1 MLCVTNDTLNDEQLT
16 LICRVRNNRAEILD
30 EFSAEITS
38 TAMSAASALSPD
50 LSKHFATTGDKRTKY
65 IEYTLQHEVPP
76 AKIALSWQVAVLKS
90 LEQFNIQEAS
100 DRREMVTTRFRADYY
115 SLVIT

>member
-1 MLCVTNDTLNDEQLT
+1 MSEIAAGLIRLT
-16 LICRVRNNRAEILD
+16 FDRALAVIRVE
-30 EFSAEITS
+30 
-38 TAMSAASALSPD
+38 AA
-50 LSKHFATTGDKRTKY
+50 
-65 IEYTLQHEVPP
+65 LQHEVPP